1 MENRIKECQFDL
13 YADRTSTATM
23 RANQLRRCCAILEE
37 YLSDR
42 GGGLGVDFAEG
53 FFFQSGD
60 AVLELTVLHAAE
72 LRFDELTCALS
83 EAKSRFRSCF
93 RSALQPAVIS
103 NGQVVNDTGM
113 APSMLVRLSH
123 AALPRS
129 PFDELRSAA
138 VTQR

>member
-83 EAKSRFRSCF
+83 ERSRVSDRASGRHCS
-93 RSALQPAVIS
+93 R
-103 NGQVVNDTGM
+103 
-113 APSMLVRLSH
+113 RLSQMG
-123 AALPRS
+123 RS
-129 PFDELRSAA
+129 
-138 VTQR
+138 